1 MGGRI
6 GYSAA
11 TGIRVIL
18 MAWFGV
24 ISLMMAA
31 IPVVAIL
38 PFLLYIGLLICS
50 QAFQETPGRHTPAII
65 LARTPR
71 FAAWCKLQIDNSLG
85 AAGVTVTP
93 SLIDKMAQTG
103 VMYHGLGSNGRW
115 LDSRRPDPPQYLSLH
130 HRSRFQKGRCVRR
143 GRRNPD
149 VFWLYARTGD
159 RRQSDTVSQL
169 PTFWRPDDLV
179 VRLRQF
185 RRAFLFA
192 NWNMSAPMR
201 KKSTFPS
208 LKVSTQRN
216 RTRWHF
222 VHEVRLSSS
231 SNSRILRRYS
241 CFTCASRTGPA
252 SPTRA
257 VTNLIFSGT
266 LERCRDIRIIVPHNG
281 GALAERITRL
291 AAHSRWSP
299 LIKGT
304 RCLTVPAIL
313 RHRCRRLE
321 SHALVVA
328 ADFRLF
334 AYCLWERL
342 AMGFR
347 FGGTEYQPAAQI
359 ERSSLAPKIANTSTR
374 AMQSSS

>member
-38 PFLLYIGLLICS
+38 PILLYIGLLICS

-93 SLIDKMAQTG
+93 SLIDKMARTG

-149 VFWLYARTGD
+149 DFWLYARTGD
-159 RRQSDTVSQL
+159 RRQSDTRCRNYL
-169 PTFWRPDDLV
+169 HFGGPTIL
-179 VRLRQF
+179 
-185 RRAFLFA
+185 LFA
-192 NWNMSAPMR
+192 
-201 KKSTFPS
+201 
-208 LKVSTQRN
+208 
-216 RTRWHF
+216 
-222 VHEVRLSSS
+222 
-231 SNSRILRRYS
+231 
-241 CFTCASRTGPA
+241 CANFAGRFCSRTG
-252 SPTRA
+252 T
-257 VTNLIFSGT
+257 
-266 LERCRDIRIIVPHNG
+266 
-281 GALAERITRL
+281 
-291 AAHSRWSP
+291 
-299 LIKGT
+299 
-304 RCLTVPAIL
+304 
-313 RHRCRRLE
+313 
-321 SHALVVA
+321 
-328 ADFRLF
+328 
-334 AYCLWERL
+334 
-342 AMGFR
+342 
-347 FGGTEYQPAAQI
+347 
-359 ERSSLAPKIANTSTR
+359 
-374 AMQSSS
+374 